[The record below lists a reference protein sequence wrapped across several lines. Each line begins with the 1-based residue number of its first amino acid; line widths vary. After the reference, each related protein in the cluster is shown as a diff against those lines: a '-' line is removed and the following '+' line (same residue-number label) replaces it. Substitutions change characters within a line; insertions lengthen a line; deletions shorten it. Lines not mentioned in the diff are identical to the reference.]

1 MSMIRAGWA
10 ERIGAAL
17 KKTMSPMHTEPR
29 LATAMAPVRTS
40 APPNIISPDASQGQT
55 CVSACNMTC
64 ERRPYHCQDIHT
76 YTQLVMR
83 VRRTA
88 QSAMTISYDF
98 SAHAARRG
106 GLDQTLH
113 DHLCTVW
120 DVHSRIAYGA
130 HPDHPSTIV
139 MSPSPPPRPSHDIAI
154 IARHRITRPR
164 RAPLAPSPPCDTA
177 ATTRSTSRP
186 R

>member
-88 QSAMTISYDF
+88 QSATTISYDF
-98 SAHAARRG
+98 SAHAARLG
-106 GLDQTLH
+106 GLDQPIH

-130 HPDHPSTIV
+130 HPGHPSTIV
-139 MSPSPPPRPSHDIAI
+139 MSPSPPPRPSHNTAI
-154 IARHRITRPR
+154 MARHLIARPR
-164 RAPLAPSPPCDTA
+164 RAPLAPSPPCGTA

-186 R
+186 P

>member
-1 MSMIRAGWA
+1 MYDQSGVGRAYRSSL
-10 ERIGAAL
+10 E
-17 KKTMSPMHTEPR
+17 KTMSPMHTEPR
-29 LATAMAPVRTS
+29 LAIAMAPVRTS
-40 APPNIISPDASQGQT
+40 APPNISSPDASQGQT

-64 ERRPYHCQDIHT
+64 ERGSHHCQYIHT

-120 DVHSRIAYGA
+120 GVHSRIAYGA

-154 IARHRITRPR
+154 IARHRIPRPR
-164 RAPLAPSPPCDTA
+164 RAPLAPSPPCGTA

-186 R
+186 P